1 MPGFGIAL
9 AGTTLVGQ
17 SIGAGD
23 RSWARRVGTYVI
35 LLAACYMGGA
45 GVLIALG
52 GPWLLPVF
60 VSTQDVQAV
69 PIVALGTRILWLAAA
84 YQFFD
89 GLNFGSALVCV
100 PAGGSRAHV
109 RAGAGLVWIFAAT
122 RLGCAGRL
130 ERHGPV
136 RAPPRHHPVLA
147 LALSGVAGD
156 SDLTRASA
164 LIIGGRNVLHIAH
177 AIVDT
182 LYFDAR
188 HIATG

>member
-1 MPGFGIAL
+1 MMQVRLSTIDGATTQIVMMLTSIAYMPGFGIAL

-69 PIVALGTRILWLAAA
+69 PIVALGTQDPMARC
-84 YQFFD
+84 
-89 GLNFGSALVCV
+89 GLS
-100 PAGGSRAHV
+100 
-109 RAGAGLVWIFAAT
+109 
-122 RLGCAGRL
+122 
-130 ERHGPV
+130 
-136 RAPPRHHPVLA
+136 VL
-147 LALSGVAGD
+147 
-156 SDLTRASA
+156 
-164 LIIGGRNVLHIAH
+164 
-177 AIVDT
+177 
-182 LYFDAR
+182 
-188 HIATG
+188 